1 MPYKIFGCKVNKF
14 YLNQWLNYYENQG
27 MNLDHILLIASC
39 VVTDR
44 AKHKWI
50 KEIKDALHQG
60 YEIHLTGCGSLKQ
73 GKLIDEQEFYQLY
86 PELSEFK
93 EKIRLLPESPKKESQ
108 IFSSFEKNIYT
119 KHFVVIQ
126 NGCDNY
132 CSFCATVLK
141 RGRHRSRDLQGII
154 EEIQQIELQGG
165 KEIVLTG
172 INLAAWGC
180 DNTRNPHESKF
191 SFLLHEILQKTSI
204 PRIRISSI

>member
-14 YLNQWLNYYENQG
+14 YLNQWLNYYESQG
-27 MNLDHILLIASC
+27 INLDRILLIASC

-50 KEIKDALHQG
+50 KEIKDAIKKN
-60 YEIHLTGCGSLKQ
+60 YEVHLTGCGTLKQ
-73 GKLIDEQEFYQLY
+73 GKLIDEKEFYQLY

-93 EKIRLLPESPKKESQ
+93 EKIHLLPEAPQKESQ
-108 IFSSFEKNIYT
+108 ISPSFEKNIYT

-141 RGRHRSRDLQGII
+141 RGKHRSRDLQEII
-154 EEIQQIELQGG
+154 DEIKQIESQ
-165 KEIVLTG
+165 
-172 INLAAWGC
+172 
-180 DNTRNPHESKF
+180 D
-191 SFLLHEILQKTSI
+191 
-204 PRIRISSI
+204 